1 MLNTMFNIRA
11 KTGANKGKQDIAVL
25 SMFIEI
31 LRTAA
36 NSKKTGLRFSHGENR
51 GSSPLGSARASE

>member
-1 MLNTMFNIRA
+1 MLNTMFNIRE
-11 KTGANKGKQDIAVL
+11 KTGANRGKQDIAVL

-36 NSKKTGLRFSHGENR
+36 TANKRLYVSLTAKTWVRV
-51 GSSPLGSARASE
+51 P

>member
-36 NSKKTGLRFSHGENR
+36 NSKRRIYVSLTAKTGVRV
-51 GSSPLGSARASE
+51 P